1 MGLRARSGVLGHGPL
16 RGGGEPGSHVFV
28 RDRRGTPA
36 RGTGGRSQWPRQWS
50 APKVG
55 RATGGSLAA
64 VVLAEWSASRS
75 EPVVNPRGGLAS
87 RKGRLECRPV
97 IEPANGDCALNDL
110 SAPEAPSQ
118 ELRRRRPPRDLPPH
132 LPQHAKQPEFF
143 PLDKPAA
150 GTRQSYC
157 ASSVIQSD
165 WYTEANAV
173 STESVVRRA
182 HLPSAHG
189 AGEAQHR
196 NRGASPRRTAAR
208 HPSAR

>member
-16 RGGGEPGSHVFV
+16 RRGSEPGSHVFV

-97 IEPANGDCALNDL
+97 IEPANGDCALNESL
-110 SAPEAPSQ
+110 RL
-118 ELRRRRPPRDLPPH
+118 LRRRRKNCDGAVRQETFPRTRH
-132 LPQHAKQPEFF
+132 STQKQLEFC
-143 PLDKPAA
+143 PLHEPAP
-150 GTRQSYC
+150 GTRPYY
-157 ASSVIQSD
+157 
-165 WYTEANAV
+165 W
-173 STESVVRRA
+173 
-182 HLPSAHG
+182 
-189 AGEAQHR
+189 
-196 NRGASPRRTAAR
+196 
-208 HPSAR
+208 